1 MFIGQFVSTPLSI
14 HMKVGGCNQPK
25 AQRSE
30 DLKHWRLA
38 QLGILGPLTSCMEK
52 EKGRMGESKRRERE
66 RGRMWDRRERVTERE
81 KGREDER
88 ERDRRERRG
97 KREAGRSCFTLEP
110 CLGNHVTSFL
120 PHSICSGSQGL
131 TWIQGDGLSLTGS
144 TFWEWSDK
152 KNMWEQKY

>member
-25 AQRSE
+25 AQHSE

-38 QLGILGPLTSCMEK
+38 QLGILGSLTSCMEK
-52 EKGRMGESKRRERE
+52 EKGRMGGRKRRE
-66 RGRMWDRRERVTERE
+66 RGRMWDRRERMTERE

-88 ERDRRERRG
+88 ETDRRERG
-97 KREAGRSCFTLEP
+97 EREAGRSCFTLEP

-152 KNMWEQKY
+152 KNMWELKY